1 MNLYKSVII
10 QRSDENQ
17 KSIKTSP
24 RNHQYLQ
31 RKNEND
37 VIMEDRHYKFKLTIK
52 YKEDFPLEG
61 NFRADI
67 YILHWIIFPV
77 LILVFNIFYM

>member
-52 YKEDFPLEG
+52 YKEDFPLKRE
-61 NFRADI
+61 I
-67 YILHWIIFPV
+67 SEPIF
-77 LILVFNIFYM
+77 IFYIGLYFLS